1 MKNVP
6 SKKINLAIAFQ
17 IHPTVELLKITPFQT
32 YIFSDYSNSLMLI
45 FG

>member
-1 MKNVP
+1 MQNAP

-17 IHPTVELLKITPFQT
+17 IHPTVELLITTPFQT
-32 YIFSDYSNSLMLI
+32 YIFSDYSNSLLLI